1 MRRLGLA
8 LALLVPLASL
18 ARGQGDPERAR
29 AAKDLFFA
37 GRYAEARG
45 AWQELLRG
53 SRGGEADTAAY
64 WIARCSEKLREDE
77 RALREYGEY
86 VARRPSDAAIVEEA
100 KTSRVALAV
109 RLAEAGNR
117 AHLGVAEQ
125 SLSDSSRTVRYF
137 AALQLGRLGPPAGLP
152 AVPVL
157 QSIIAEE
164 KDRDLVSRAQLTLL
178 KLDKSALKPAGKA
191 AAPRRPE
198 SPGPRPAG
206 AEARWFRLRIYEAG
220 GKEAVVSINL
230 PVGLAELA
238 CTSLPDDARGELK
251 KKGYDCDGLW
261 QKLRKLGPTQFLDI
275 QGDDGERIQ
284 IWLE

>member
-1 MRRLGLA
+1 MKRPSEA
-8 LALLVPLASL
+8 LVPLVLLTAACWAQS
-18 ARGQGDPERAR
+18 DERAR
-29 AAKDLFFA
+29 DAKDLFFA
-37 GRYAEARG
+37 GRYAEARD
-45 AWQELLRG
+45 AWQEVRRAA
-53 SRGGEADTAAY
+53 RGGDADAAAY
-64 WIARCSEKLREDE
+64 WVARCSEKLREDE

-86 VARRPSDAAIVEEA
+86 LARRPSDAAIVEEA

-117 AHLGVAEQ
+117 AQLGVAAQ
-125 SLSDSSRTVRYF
+125 SLSDPSRTVRYF
-137 AALQLGRLGPPAGLP
+137 AALQLARLGPPAGLP

-157 QSIIAEE
+157 KAILSEE
-164 KDRDLVSRAQLTLL
+164 QDEDLVNRAQLALL
-178 KLDKSALKPAGKA
+178 KLDKSALKPSGKA
-191 AAPRRPE
+191 AAPPRHP
-198 SPGPRPAG
+198 SPAPRAAG
-206 AEARWFRLRIYEAG
+206 GEARWFRLRIYEAG

-275 QGDDGERIQ
+275 QGDEGERIQ